1 MSKNYDVCIRG
12 DGIVGRTLALLLAQ
26 QRLRVALVGHKEPPV
41 ASSLTEPAPESSLR
55 PGGDVRAYA
64 MNEASRQLLEQLRAW
79 PDSAA
84 HGDNAA
90 RSGITPVQEMQ
101 IWGDQGGAIEFS
113 AQKVEQPALA
123 WIADV
128 PALLQRLGEA
138 LRFQP
143 QIETI
148 SAASLP
154 RATLTVH
161 CEGQSSPGPGLA
173 NQPGALQ
180 NPAAV
185 RTARFGAQWYYA
197 PYAQKAIAA
206 RLQLP
211 QPHQGIA
218 RQWFM
223 TGGEVLALLPM
234 GGAMGSTLALVW
246 SVAEEKADALEKMD
260 DAEFCAALQESC
272 SNAIAAGAATAA
284 SADAEPTAGETAA
297 TKPARLL
304 DDVQLCSPRA
314 TWPLALSTAQHWVG
328 PGWALAGDA
337 AHTVHPLAG
346 QGLNLGLADAACLA
360 QVLAAREYWRPLS
373 DERLLRRYERARKSD
388 VASMSLVTDG
398 LQSLFTPTSG
408 PWQIARNFGMNG
420 FDKSGFIK
428 RWAMQQAAGK

>member
-41 ASSLTEPAPESSLR
+41 APSLTEPASASSLQ

-64 MNEASRQLLEQLRAW
+64 LNDASRQLLEQLRAW

-84 HGDNAA
+84 HGDDAA

-101 IWGDQGGAIEFS
+101 VWGDRGGAIEFS
-113 AQKVEQPALA
+113 AQQVEQPALA

-143 QIETI
+143 QIETT
-148 SAASLP
+148 SDSGVVKAA
-154 RATLTVH
+154 LTVH
-161 CEGQSSPGPGLA
+161 CEGQSAPLPGLA
-173 NQPGALQ
+173 NQPGAFY
-180 NPAAV
+180 NPAVV
-185 RTARFGAQWYYA
+185 RTARFGAQWYFA
-197 PYAQKAIAA
+197 PYPQKAIAA

-223 TGGEVLALLPM
+223 PGGEVLALLPM
-234 GGAMGSTLALVW
+234 GGALGNTLALVW
-246 SVAEEKADALEKMD
+246 SVAEEKADALEAMD
-260 DAEFCAALQESC
+260 DAEFCTALQTSC
-272 SNAIAAGAATAA
+272 SNAIAANAG
-284 SADAEPTAGETAA
+284 AEPTPGEAA
-297 TKPARLL
+297 APQPVSLL
-304 DDVQLCSPRA
+304 ADVQLCSPRA

-346 QGLNLGLADAACLA
+346 QGLNLGLADAACLTK
-360 QVLAAREYWRPLS
+360 VLAAREYWRPLG

-388 VASMSLVTDG
+388 VASISLVTDG
-398 LQSLFTPTSG
+398 LQSLFATTSG

-420 FDKSGFIK
+420 FDNSGFIK